1 MKLRKT
7 TKRWISMALTLLMM
21 ITSVFTGDYAIFA
34 ADSEEYTYADGYL
47 VTEPVKGTAYAFNFQ
62 NKDSEIYDTSKESAN
77 PEMKCGT
84 FGLMTVEKAGKF
96 HSTDHGMNGQA
107 QMTFKVAGN
116 CMITIGGC
124 QFTGQNDQFV
134 LKTTTG
140 ALDAVSK
147 AAKTAKCYNRA
158 DTSGQDRVSFCYVGD
173 AGTVTVSSPGS
184 YIPEILIT
192 PLADDYIPQS
202 IMVADGMTAAQ
213 MAVNTSYYY
222 DFRIKDSVLYNLD
235 SSASEPTL
243 NTGVIGLMEVR
254 TPGRYKDSTH
264 GMQGKTEFTIQV
276 PGDCSIMIG
285 GCRWGGDIKLNTE
298 SGTLD
303 QTVQSSKT
311 QNCYSESQTDG
322 SDRIVF
328 EYTGNAGTV
337 TLTAN
342 TYIPYI
348 LVTPSELQRPEV
360 TRQIEVWDFGAKQE
374 EDTQIYHNN
383 ITQAAWDANG
393 LIGENGTLDGTVN
406 TDKIVNFGTLA
417 VKYENGDSI
426 QGGVNALK
434 FVTGGVNYTT
444 FSYEDGYCSDG
455 VWKCNGKGGNTRRC
469 VTLNDVSAGD
479 KIVAYMGS
487 YTKET
492 DKVHFLY
499 KGTQG
504 TQDDTADIG
513 NAACKRYEFIAQ
525 YSGQYQIYVGSTTNV
540 KPVYH
545 RILQIPPVE
554 VTGTVDIAGTDI
566 AEYGVKFINTE
577 TLEEVQAKVR
587 NGMYKVSLTPGYT
600 YTAVLTENVGFG
612 FTDACKNITVQD
624 TDVINGKQQNLFVE
638 SKNVCELKGNISGF
652 DTDYDTSALRV
663 ILKAPQNSEKEDVV
677 FIPDEQGTYSV
688 SIEPDVTYTITLNG
702 VNDYEPDGT
711 AQIRLTQSAQ
721 ENIHVVKKETYT
733 VSGAFTGLDV
743 PDTVTALQFV
753 NMEDRYIYDAAISAN
768 SYQLKLRNG
777 TYEVK
782 AEAGDYQTVSHI
794 VVENQ
799 AVARDLLFLTTKKE
813 KLEWVPDIYVGYDQ
827 KEHNYQTVREAVKA
841 CKAMNPSDESKRIT
855 VHIAPGVYR
864 EQVLVDTPYVTFIN
878 DEPEKE
884 VLLTWYY
891 GIGYEYYS
899 IGADGYYSEAAAY
912 DKFEKNTAQKWGAA
926 VYIKNTATAFRA
938 QNITFESSFN
948 KYITDEELADGVTPG
963 GPDIKNFE
971 RTKDSDVASG
981 EATERASALAV
992 EGSQSEFYECRIVSS
1007 QDTLYTGNNIQAYF
1021 KNCFIDGNTDYIFGG
1036 GDVLFDAC
1044 ELSYYGYSNTQKGA
1058 YITAAADGSTT
1069 GYIFRNCYV
1078 SANDAWDV
1086 AAGYFGRPWRSSA
1099 TVAFL
1104 NTKLQTKDTVTAV
1117 GWNSMS
1123 GARPEDANYQEYNTT
1138 VLGSGAADVSARTA
1152 GTVKNENPYADIV
1165 QTFKGW
1171 QPFYFVQETDTAVT
1185 VKDIAIEGEL
1195 KTGSVLKALY
1205 TLSGNEKADASVLEW
1220 YRITP
1225 SGEET
1230 LVKAVPSYADKSY
1243 TITQEDAGCSIKL
1256 VIKPE
1261 TISGTTGD
1269 SKSFVSAQVPKQPTK
1284 PEQPSKPEQPDVPS
1298 FNAATVWTVGDSTVC
1313 SFNDTYY
1320 YPRYGWGTQL
1330 EHYFDSSLTV
1340 KNLALSG
1347 RSSKSYVQE
1356 EQYQTLMQGMKAG
1369 DYLFVGFGHNDEKAD
1384 EGRYTNPNG
1393 NYLTEGSFA
1402 NSLYVNYVKPA
1413 QEKGVTVVL
1422 CTPIVRRTATGIW
1435 EDSNLHITSDS
1446 GKFEGGNYAEAIRK
1460 MGEDLD
1466 ITVVDMT
1473 TLTKNLYD
1481 ELGADETLNL
1491 HAWTS
1496 SSGTSVDNTH
1506 TNIYGARYNAYM
1518 MTRILKEQNI
1528 PGLSE
1533 HIKEAQK
1540 PLKSEVLQPNPD
1552 YKEAEYTPVTD
1563 VSQLWKQI
1571 GIWSGSVFG
1580 DLGGKPS
1587 KATHVLEGLD
1597 NNTVHI
1603 KSTKGKITDT
1613 SDGIAM
1619 YYYKVP
1625 AKSVFTLSAKMRV
1638 LSYDVHDQASF
1649 GLMVRDAV
1657 WLDMNTKDMMGDY
1670 VAAGPLKLSKQGNVW
1685 NCFARKSG
1693 ALTRGGI
1700 CVNEIAAG
1708 DVIDVKIESSTDG
1721 YACTFGKEE
1730 TITGGF
1736 DFKLTSIDS
1745 DYVYVGMYVARNAD
1759 VTFSDVKLIV
1769 DGKEVTAE
1777 PEQPSEPEQPTTP
1790 ERPTTPEQPTTPS
1803 EPTKP
1808 EQPTTPSEPT
1818 TPEQPTTPSEPT
1830 TPEQPTTPS
1839 EPTTP
1844 EQPTTPSE
1852 PTTPEQPTV
1861 PAEPTAPSEP
1871 AIPTETKTTVTVNGS
1886 GTVTVPETVEFVGAD
1901 GSVLKN
1907 TKLSLNIVKEGQA
1920 YDTAA
1925 QQMKAAIENEMPEI
1939 LKNSSISYLEM
1950 NLTDEAGQTVTFK
1963 NGKMGVT
1970 LEYPAGTGKSGYS
1983 FAVLHLTENGLETL
1997 MPQLTDTGL
2006 YVEVSSFSPFAVVY
2020 QTVNEQPTTP
2030 SEPEQPTVSEPTTVQ
2045 PTTEVLPT
2053 QTVHPSTEGSA
2064 ATTSDAQTEDTGVV
2078 TADTMR
2084 AVPFVLMMF
2093 AAMTA
2098 FVVLAGRKK
2107 KEVK

>member
-1 MKLRKT
+1 MR
-7 TKRWISMALTLLMM
+7 
-21 ITSVFTGDYAIFA
+21 
-34 ADSEEYTYADGYL
+34 
-47 VTEPVKGTAYAFNFQ
+47 
-62 NKDSEIYDTSKESAN
+62 
-77 PEMKCGT
+77 
-84 FGLMTVEKAGKF
+84 
-96 HSTDHGMNGQA
+96 
-107 QMTFKVAGN
+107 
-116 CMITIGGC
+116 
-124 QFTGQNDQFV
+124 
-134 LKTTTG
+134 
-140 ALDAVSK
+140 
-147 AAKTAKCYNRA
+147 
-158 DTSGQDRVSFCYVGD
+158 
-173 AGTVTVSSPGS
+173 
-184 YIPEILIT
+184 
-192 PLADDYIPQS
+192 
-202 IMVADGMTAAQ
+202 
-213 MAVNTSYYY
+213 
-222 DFRIKDSVLYNLD
+222 
-235 SSASEPTL
+235 
-243 NTGVIGLMEVR
+243 
-254 TPGRYKDSTH
+254 
-264 GMQGKTEFTIQV
+264 
-276 PGDCSIMIG
+276 
-285 GCRWGGDIKLNTE
+285 
-298 SGTLD
+298 
-303 QTVQSSKT
+303 
-311 QNCYSESQTDG
+311 
-322 SDRIVF
+322 
-328 EYTGNAGTV
+328 
-337 TLTAN
+337 
-342 TYIPYI
+342 
-348 LVTPSELQRPEV
+348 
-360 TRQIEVWDFGAKQE
+360 
-374 EDTQIYHNN
+374 
-383 ITQAAWDANG
+383 
-393 LIGENGTLDGTVN
+393 
-406 TDKIVNFGTLA
+406 
-417 VKYENGDSI
+417 
-426 QGGVNALK
+426 
-434 FVTGGVNYTT
+434 
-444 FSYEDGYCSDG
+444 
-455 VWKCNGKGGNTRRC
+455 
-469 VTLNDVSAGD
+469 
-479 KIVAYMGS
+479 
-487 YTKET
+487 
-492 DKVHFLY
+492 
-499 KGTQG
+499 
-504 TQDDTADIG
+504 
-513 NAACKRYEFIAQ
+513 
-525 YSGQYQIYVGSTTNV
+525 
-540 KPVYH
+540 
-545 RILQIPPVE
+545 
-554 VTGTVDIAGTDI
+554 
-566 AEYGVKFINTE
+566 
-577 TLEEVQAKVR
+577 
-587 NGMYKVSLTPGYT
+587 
-600 YTAVLTENVGFG
+600 
-612 FTDACKNITVQD
+612 
-624 TDVINGKQQNLFVE
+624 
-638 SKNVCELKGNISGF
+638 
-652 DTDYDTSALRV
+652 
-663 ILKAPQNSEKEDVV
+663 
-677 FIPDEQGTYSV
+677 
-688 SIEPDVTYTITLNG
+688 
-702 VNDYEPDGT
+702 
-711 AQIRLTQSAQ
+711 
-721 ENIHVVKKETYT
+721 
-733 VSGAFTGLDV
+733 
-743 PDTVTALQFV
+743 
-753 NMEDRYIYDAAISAN
+753 
-768 SYQLKLRNG
+768 
-777 TYEVK
+777 
-782 AEAGDYQTVSHI
+782 
-794 VVENQ
+794 Q
-799 AVARDLLFLTTKKE
+799 AVRLQN
-813 KLEWVPDIYVGYDQ
+813 VP
-827 KEHNYQTVREAVKA
+827 
-841 CKAMNPSDESKRIT
+841 
-855 VHIAPGVYR
+855 
-864 EQVLVDTPYVTFIN
+864 
-878 DEPEKE
+878 
-884 VLLTWYY
+884 
-891 GIGYEYYS
+891 
-899 IGADGYYSEAAAY
+899 
-912 DKFEKNTAQKWGAA
+912 
-926 VYIKNTATAFRA
+926 
-938 QNITFESSFN
+938 
-948 KYITDEELADGVTPG
+948 
-963 GPDIKNFE
+963 
-971 RTKDSDVASG
+971 
-981 EATERASALAV
+981 V

-1205 TLSGNEKADASVLEW
+1205 TLSGNEETDASVLEW

-1446 GKFEGGNYAEAIRK
+1446 GEFEGGNYAEAIRK

-1496 SSGTSVDNTH
+1496 SSDTSVDNTH

-1587 KATHVLEGLD
+1587 KATHVLEGLE

-1700 CVNEIAAG
+1700 CANEIAAG

-1769 DGKEVTAE
+1769 DGREVTAE

-1790 ERPTTPEQPTTPS
+1790 
-1803 EPTKP
+1803 
-1808 EQPTTPSEPT
+1808 SEPT
-1818 TPEQPTTPSEPT
+1818 T
-1830 TPEQPTTPS
+1830 
-1839 EPTTP
+1839 
-1844 EQPTTPSE
+1844 
-1852 PTTPEQPTV
+1852 
-1861 PAEPTAPSEP
+1861 
-1871 AIPTETKTTVTVNGS
+1871 PTETKTTVTVNGS

-1925 QQMKAAIENEMPEI
+1925 QQMKAAIENEMSET

-1997 MPQLTDTGL
+1997 MPQLTDNGL

-2030 SEPEQPTVSEPTTVQ
+2030 SEPEQPTVSE

-2107 KEVK
+2107 KRSKIKE